1 MKAFVGI
8 TDRDWFELLSSLPQL
23 DEVNFWQPS
32 GKQQFR
38 ALAPGELFLFKLHSP
53 DNFIVGGGDLGDLG
67 SNLYSGGSGVES
79 LFLTFRFA
87 EYGC

>member
-1 MKAFVGI
+1 
-8 TDRDWFELLSSLPQL
+8 
-23 DEVNFWQPS
+23 VNFWQPS